1 MNDERILKHIFT
13 TEQIRAYTEIKN
25 FQNRLGRL
33 LEDYI
38 NSFLPLDGIEFVGR
52 DKNRPEGVDYMV
64 DGIKWSVKNA
74 WNTENSSMI
83 KARKINNVNH
93 WFRLNK
99 DQSTNWHNF
108 FIPNVSLS
116 EEGFCDFISAPAPSS
131 LTNFFN

>member
-1 MNDERILKHIFT
+1 MTTKQESMKEGRNVERYIAATVCDEHCIDVTNDDS
-13 TEQIRAYTEIKN
+13 Y
-25 FQNRLGRL
+25 
-33 LEDYI
+33 
-38 NSFLPLDGIEFVGR
+38 P
-52 DKNRPEGVDYMV
+52 GVDFLIPSGKL
-64 DGIKWSVKNA
+64 DVKNA